1 MWDFYGVF
9 FVTQIWNPITH
20 YCLFLSKQI
29 IKCRAAIAWEPG
41 KPLSIEEVEV
51 HPPKVEE
58 VRIKVREEER

>member
-1 MWDFYGVF
+1 MWDFYGF
-9 FVTQIWNPITH
+9 FCYTNLESITH